1 MSIIA
6 GSNLRKK
13 VYAYAF
19 THVDEKYYVR
29 ELAALIG
36 EDPGNLSRELRCLAE
51 EGVFLFTEKGKE
63 KYYYL
68 NRKYPLFEEIKKII
82 FKTEGVEGS
91 IRELISA
98 FSGIKICFL
107 YGSFAVGKEDRGSDI
122 DLAAVVSEGFEEKP
136 LLKKLSG
143 FEKKLG
149 REINYVLYEEQDF
162 RSKKQEAG
170 GFLNKVLE
178 GKIIVLR
185 GDPWS

>member
-6 GSNLRKK
+6 GSKLRKK
-13 VYAYAF
+13 IYAYAF

-68 NRKYPLFEEIKKII
+68 NRKYPLFEEIKKIV

-91 IRELISA
+91 IRDLISA

-107 YGSFAVGKEDRGSDI
+107 YGSFAVGKEDSGSDI
-122 DLAAVVSEGFEEKP
+122 DLAAVVSEGFDEKP
-136 LLKKLSG
+136 FLKKLSAL
-143 FEKKLG
+143 ERKLG
-149 REINYVLYEEQDF
+149 RDINYTLYEEYDY
-162 RSKKQEAG
+162 RSKKSEEG
-170 GFLNKVLE
+170 SFLNKVLE
-178 GKIIVLR
+178 GRIIVLK
-185 GDPWS
+185 GDPWN